1 MTLGVFPV
9 SSQFPCKSWREKVYI
24 HLTSDLISSDETIHI
39 NTTRSLGNTV
49 WQTVS
54 RPKSHW
60 ARHQL
65 LFFSL
70 LHYQIKCE
78 TDKGIIWTLARR
90 LQVDRRRLILAVLN
104 KMNHFIFFFF
114 FPGDSRVGCGNRPR
128 VSGVTFSSQPFSWCA
143 SSEHLT
149 VSAAIK

>member
-54 RPKSHW
+54 RPKSQW

-78 TDKGIIWTLARR
+78 TDKGIIWTLACR

-114 FPGDSRVGCGNRPR
+114 FPETAVWAVETVLASP
-128 VSGVTFSSQPFSWCA
+128 VSHFHRS
-143 SSEHLT
+143 H
-149 VSAAIK
+149 SADVLVLSILQWVLQ